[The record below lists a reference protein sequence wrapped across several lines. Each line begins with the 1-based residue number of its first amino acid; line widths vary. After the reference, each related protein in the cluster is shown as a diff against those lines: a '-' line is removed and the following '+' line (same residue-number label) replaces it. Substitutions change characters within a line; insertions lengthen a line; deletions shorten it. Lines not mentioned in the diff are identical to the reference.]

1 MYRQN
6 ERRGNA
12 SASGVVE
19 RAWGREEACGRRE
32 GLCGTRYVSRRA
44 GASVSACPC
53 GRAVRRYAVQQAP
66 CGRDRAVVGW
76 GQTLGVWGVG
86 ARVGVRSDV
95 LCANLCTRTHKL
107 HVRGPRVRGSLAAKS
122 RSVGELSGTR
132 AEAPGRRVAVA
143 PRAAGAPRA
152 SRRASATEFPS
163 ANAAA
168 CPSCQM
174 RTVTHNNSWRSRQQA
189 LPQYGSSHA
198 RDR

>member
-1 MYRQN
+1 M
-6 ERRGNA
+6 
-12 SASGVVE
+12 SGGVCVCACACVCVRACACVCVRACACALAFAVYVV
-19 RAWGREEACGRRE
+19 WG
-32 GLCGTRYVSRRA
+32 VS
-44 GASVSACPC
+44 C
-53 GRAVRRYAVQQAP
+53 
-66 CGRDRAVVGW
+66 
-76 GQTLGVWGVG
+76 GVWGVG

-132 AEAPGRRVAVA
+132 AEARGRRVAVA

-174 RTVTHNNSWRSRQQA
+174 RAVPHNNSWRSRQQRCRNTA
-189 LPQYGSSHA
+189 A
-198 RDR
+198 AMRVIVEA